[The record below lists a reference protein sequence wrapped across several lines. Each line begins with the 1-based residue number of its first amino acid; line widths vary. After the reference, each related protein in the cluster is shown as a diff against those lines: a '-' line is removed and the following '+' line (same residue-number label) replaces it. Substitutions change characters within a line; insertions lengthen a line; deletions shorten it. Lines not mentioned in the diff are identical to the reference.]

1 MEKLAALEL
10 MEKLDYQD
18 QQDKRDHQEHEVSE
32 VLQELQVDQELLDL
46 REVPV
51 NKGDVVLQE
60 PKVQVGHRVH
70 LDPKDQSVTKDDK
83 ERQVQPVPKVR
94 EV

>member
-18 QQDKRDHQEHEVSE
+18 QQDKRDHQERAVNE
-32 VLQELQVDQELLDL
+32 VLQELQVHQELLDL

-51 NKGDVVLQE
+51 NRADVVLQE
-60 PKVQVGHRVH
+60 PRVQVGHPVH
-70 LDPKDQSVTKDDK
+70 PGLKVQSVTKDDK
-83 ERQVQPVPKVR
+83 ERQVQPGQKVR